1 MKPLDPRLVRRSR
14 AARGFLLI
22 GGALA
27 LLQVAS
33 VVAFAWALA
42 SLVTGFIDGIRMPQ
56 AWPLLVVLVVAASAR
71 GLAAWLWDLA
81 GSAGAMRVKAELR
94 REILETL
101 ELHPAGLRAFPTA
114 RIATLLGS
122 GLDALDEYFGR
133 YLPQLVLT
141 VIATPLVIGAAW
153 IADPLSGLV
162 LVIVLPL
169 IPVFM
174 ALIGMATEAVQRRQ
188 WESLASLSRGF
199 LEVVGGLSTLLLFRR
214 AERQTAR
221 IRAVTDDYRSHT
233 MKVLRITFL
242 SGFTLEFAASLSVA
256 LVAVSIGLRLVAGDM
271 LLVAGLF
278 VLVLAPE
285 VFLPLRNV
293 GAAFHASTEGVA
305 ASVDAF
311 DLLDAAERSVRAPA
325 RAAAVVSEET
335 DEGTDAA
342 GGLHLRGI
350 RVMRGDRAVLDG
362 LDLDAARG
370 ELVAVTGESGSGKSS
385 LFAAL
390 LGFVPLEGVA
400 RLDGAVLGG
409 EVGVGAGAG
418 AGADAN
424 ARSRIAW
431 AGQTPALLAGTI
443 ASNVRLGD
451 DDADPELCTRACRLA
466 GVELDPGLRLGPG
479 GSGLSGGQAQRVAT
493 ARAIHRLLARDAP
506 LLLLDEPSSAQ
517 DEHREAALGDAL
529 VELSAEGRIVVVSSH
544 RAALAS
550 RADRVI
556 ELEPAHV

>member
-1 MKPLDPRLVRRSR
+1 MKPLDPRLLRRSR
-14 AARGFLLI
+14 AARGFLAA

-27 LLQVAS
+27 LVQSAAI
-33 VVAFAWALA
+33 VAFAWALA
-42 SLVTGFIDGIRMPQ
+42 SLVTGFIDGMAMPD
-56 AWPLLVVLVVAASAR
+56 AVPLLVLLVAAASVRAV
-71 GLAAWLWDLA
+71 AAWLWDVV
-81 GSAGAMRVKAELR
+81 GSAGATRVKAELR
-94 REILETL
+94 SELLLALEARP
-101 ELHPAGLRAFPTA
+101 EGLPDFPTA
-114 RIATLLGS
+114 RIATLLGP
-122 GLDALDEYFGR
+122 GLDALDAYFGQ
-133 YLPQLVLT
+133 YLPQLVSTIVVTPIL
-141 VIATPLVIGAAW
+141 IAMAW
-153 IADPLSGLV
+153 VADPLSGLV

-271 LLVAGLF
+271 LLIAGVF

-305 ASVDAF
+305 ASADAF
-311 DLLDAAERSVRAPA
+311 DLLDAAERAVRAPA
-325 RAAAVVSEET
+325 RASAVAPA
-335 DEGTDAA
+335 DQANEGADAA
-342 GGLHLRGI
+342 DGLHLRGI
-350 RVMRGDRAVLDG
+350 RVMRGDRAVIDG

-400 RLDGAVLGG
+400 RLDGAVLGADAG
-409 EVGVGAGAG
+409 HGAG
-418 AGADAN
+418 AGADASG
-424 ARSRIAW
+424 RSRIAW
-431 AGQTPALLAGTI
+431 SGQTPALLAGTI
-443 ASNVRLGD
+443 ASNVRLGEEG
-451 DDADPELCTRACRLA
+451 ADPGLCTRACRLA
-466 GVELDPGLRLGPG
+466 GVELDPELRLGPG

-493 ARAIHRLLARDAP
+493 ARAIHRLLARDAS

-517 DEHREAALGDAL
+517 DEYREAALGDAL
-529 VELSAEGRIVVVSSH
+529 VELAAEGRIVVVSSH
-544 RAALAS
+544 RAALAG

>member
-1 MKPLDPRLVRRSR
+1 MRPLDPRLLRRSR
-14 AARGFLLI
+14 AARGFLAA

-27 LLQVAS
+27 LVQSAAI
-33 VVAFAWALA
+33 VAFAWALA
-42 SLVTGFIDGIRMPQ
+42 SLVTSFIDGMPM
-56 AWPLLVVLVVAASAR
+56 ADGVPLLVLLVAAASLRAV
-71 GLAAWLWDLA
+71 AAWIWDVV
-81 GSAGAMRVKAELR
+81 GSAGATRVKAELR
-94 REILETL
+94 KELLTALEA
-101 ELHPAGLRAFPTA
+101 EPAGLPGFPTA
-114 RIATLLGS
+114 RIATLLGP
-122 GLDALDEYFGR
+122 GLDALDAYFGQ
-133 YLPQLVLT
+133 YLPQLVSTIVVTPIL
-141 VIATPLVIGAAW
+141 IAMAW

-271 LLVAGLF
+271 LLIAGLF

-311 DLLDAAERSVRAPA
+311 DLLDAAERGVRAPA
-325 RAAAVVSEET
+325 GAAAVHAGQVNERA
-335 DEGTDAA
+335 DAA
-342 GGLHLRGI
+342 DGLQLRGI
-350 RVMRGDRAVLDG
+350 RVMRGDRVVLDG

-370 ELVAVTGESGSGKSS
+370 EVVAVTGESGSGKSS

-390 LGFVPLEGVA
+390 LGFVGFEGVA
-400 RLDGAVLGG
+400 RLDGTVFG
-409 EVGVGAGAG
+409 GAGVDG
-418 AGADAN
+418 AES

-451 DDADPELCTRACRLA
+451 EDADPVLCDRACHLA
-466 GVELDPGLRLGPG
+466 GVELDPELRLGPR

-506 LLLLDEPSSAQ
+506 LLLLDEPTSAQ
-517 DEHREAALGDAL
+517 DEGRETALGDAL
-529 VELSAEGRIVVVSSH
+529 AVLAAEGRIVVVSSH
-544 RAALAS
+544 RAALANS
-550 RADRVI
+550 ADRII
-556 ELEPAHV
+556 ELERAHV

>member
-1 MKPLDPRLVRRSR
+1 MKPLDPRLIRRSR
-14 AARGFLLI
+14 AARGFLAV

-27 LLQVAS
+27 LVQAAAI
-33 VVAFAWALA
+33 VAFAWALA
-42 SLVTGFIDGIRMPQ
+42 SLVTGFIDGMAMPD
-56 AWPLLVVLVVAASAR
+56 AAPLLVLLVAAASVRAV
-71 GLAAWLWDLA
+71 AAWLWDVV
-81 GSAGAMRVKAELR
+81 GSAGAVRVKAELR
-94 REILETL
+94 SELLMALEA
-101 ELHPAGLRAFPTA
+101 EPEGLPDFPTA
-114 RIATLLGS
+114 RIATLLGP
-122 GLDALDEYFGR
+122 GLDALDAYFGQ
-133 YLPQLVLT
+133 YLPQLVTTIVVTPIL
-141 VIATPLVIGAAW
+141 IAMAW

-311 DLLDAAERSVRAPA
+311 DLLDAAEQAVPAPA
-325 RAAAVVSEET
+325 RAAAAAGDET
-335 DEGTDAA
+335 NESTDAA
-342 GGLHLRGI
+342 DGLHLRGI
-350 RVMRGDRAVLDG
+350 RVMRGDRVVLDG
-362 LDLDAARG
+362 LDLDAAHG

-409 EVGVGAGAG
+409 GVGHG

-451 DDADPELCTRACRLA
+451 DDADPGLCTRACRLA

-529 VELSAEGRIVVVSSH
+529 VELAAEGRVVVVSSH

>member
-1 MKPLDPRLVRRSR
+1 MKPLDPRLLRRSR
-14 AARGFLLI
+14 AARGFLAA

-27 LLQVAS
+27 LVQSAAI
-33 VVAFAWALA
+33 VAFAWALA
-42 SLVTGFIDGIRMPQ
+42 SLVTGFIDGMPMPD
-56 AWPLLVVLVVAASAR
+56 AVPFLVLLVAAASVRAI
-71 GLAAWLWDLA
+71 AAWVWDVV
-81 GSAGAMRVKAELR
+81 GSAGATRVKAELR
-94 REILETL
+94 SELLTALEA
-101 ELHPAGLRAFPTA
+101 EPEGLPEFPTA
-114 RIATLLGS
+114 RIATLLGP
-122 GLDALDEYFGR
+122 GLDALDAYFGQ
-133 YLPQLVLT
+133 YLPQLVSTIVVTPIL
-141 VIATPLVIGAAW
+141 IAMAW

-199 LEVVGGLSTLLLFRR
+199 LEVVGGLSTLLLYRR
-214 AERQTAR
+214 AERQTTR
-221 IRAVTDDYRSHT
+221 IAAVTDEYRSHT

-271 LLVAGLF
+271 LLIAGLF

-293 GAAFHASTEGVA
+293 GAAFHASSEGVA

-311 DLLDAAERSVRAPA
+311 DLLDAAERAERPSVRTTASVA
-325 RAAAVVSEET
+325 DAT
-335 DEGTDAA
+335 TEGTDAA

-350 RVMRGDRAVLDG
+350 RVMRGDRVVLDG

-370 ELVAVTGESGSGKSS
+370 EVVAVTGESGSGKSS

-400 RLDGAVLGG
+400 RLDGAAL
-409 EVGVGAGAG
+409 
-418 AGADAN
+418 GADGDVDR
-424 ARSRIAW
+424 RSKLAW
-431 AGQTPALLAGTI
+431 SGQTPALLAGTI

-451 DDADPELCTRACRLA
+451 EGADPALGRRALLLA
-466 GVELDPGLRLGPG
+466 GVELDPELPLGPG

-517 DEHREAALGDAL
+517 DADREAALGDAL
-529 VELSAEGRIVVVSSH
+529 VALAAEGRIVVVSTH
-544 RAALAS
+544 RTALAA